1 MSQDLPQEGKFVIQT
16 IGPVKNGTSK
26 ASGKPY
32 KIYDLQF
39 EGDPNWYGTFWSP
52 KEDPQV
58 GQELSGKKS
67 YDSEYSSFKFE
78 IAREGGK
85 GNWNPAGANATLTLA
100 AANVVGNYLALDPQY
115 KKEWESKR
123 KEGEPAFAHYLRTV
137 RDVAKLMKDD
147 VVALG
152 SIGTENQTGQSSSA
166 APAAGGNAPA
176 VESWPAGQG
185 EPTLNPAE
193 LS

>member
-1 MSQDLPQEGKFVIQT
+1 MSVELPVEGKFVIQT
-16 IGPVKNGTSK
+16 IGPVKTGTSK

-52 KEDPQV
+52 KEDPQI

-67 YDSEYSSFKFE
+67 FDSEYNSYKFE

-85 GNWNPAGANATLTLA
+85 GNWNPAGANATLFLA
-100 AANVVGNYLALDPQY
+100 AATTVGDFLALDP
-115 KKEWESKR
+115 KHLEEWATKR
-123 KEGEPAFAHYLRTV
+123 NKDEPPFAHYLRTV

-152 SIGTENQTGQSSSA
+152 SIGADQQAGQSTSA
-166 APAAGGNAPA
+166 APAAGGSTPQ
-176 VESWPAGQG
+176 VESYPVANQPGTQD
-185 EPTLNPAE
+185 ERPIE
-193 LS
+193 

>member
-1 MSQDLPQEGKFVIQT
+1 MTVELPVEGKFTIQT

-67 YDSEYSSFKFE
+67 YDSEYSSYKFE

-85 GNWNPAGANATLTLA
+85 GNWNPAGANATLFLA
-100 AANVVGNYLALDPQY
+100 AATTVGNFLALDP
-115 KKEWESKR
+115 KHLSDWAAKR
-123 KEGEPAFAHYLRTV
+123 KEGEVAFSHYLRTV
-137 RDVAKLMKDD
+137 ADVAKLMKDD

-152 SIGTENQTGQSSSA
+152 SIGTEQQAGQSNSSA
-166 APAAGGNAPA
+166 PSAGGNTPQ
-176 VESWPAGQG
+176 VESYPAGNV
-185 EPTLNPAE
+185 NPNE
-193 LS
+193 YPIE